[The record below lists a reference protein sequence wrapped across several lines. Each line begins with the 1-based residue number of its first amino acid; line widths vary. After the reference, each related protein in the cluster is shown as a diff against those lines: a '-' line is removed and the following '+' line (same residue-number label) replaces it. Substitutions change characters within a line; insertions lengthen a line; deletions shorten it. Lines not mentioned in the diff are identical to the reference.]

1 MYISINSLL
10 YSFFTVEVVYNYY
23 ETLYCADFRLW
34 KQFLSTHTSKVHT
47 TETTSVTITDTIMAT
62 AVEVVEPAYNNS
74 TIKHN
79 FNTTE
84 KNHS

>member
-34 KQFLSTHTSKVHT
+34 KQFLSTHTSEVHT
-47 TETTSVTITDTIMAT
+47 TETTSVTITDMIMAT
-62 AVEVVEPAYNNS
+62 AVLQLQLVEVVEPILQSNR
-74 TIKHN
+74 TLI
-79 FNTTE
+79 
-84 KNHS
+84 